1 MHPSTII
8 QLITI
13 LILILLSAFFSSAET
28 ALTTVNKFTLRS
40 MADNGNKRA
49 ANVLKLIANSDK
61 LISTILIGNNIVNLS
76 ASALTTTFTT
86 NLFGSKAVGFA
97 TGLLTL
103 LILLFGEITPKTLAQ
118 YNNVKISLLYVDV
131 VRFLVFILTPLV
143 FIINKISHA
152 IFWILRMD
160 TSNSGKAITEDE
172 LITMVN
178 VSEEEGVI
186 EDKEKEMITNVVDFG
201 DSRVRDIM
209 IPRADVTMA
218 SVTASYD
225 ELLKL
230 YMEIPYTRI
239 PIYKDSRD
247 NIIGILHVK
256 DLFFYKATHDINNF
270 DVKNIIRNP
279 LYVYEYQKTNDLLNH
294 MKSTSDS
301 IAIVLDEYG
310 VSVGLIT
317 LEDLIEEIIG
327 DIKDEYDE
335 AEHNNIVKLDDTHY
349 SIDGGIKLDDLN
361 DFLGLD
367 IESEDYDS
375 LGGYMIQLLDHLPA
389 VGDTASDGVISC
401 KVTKLDKKRVS
412 RILLELLPQPETDAS
427 EDSSEKN

>member
-143 FIINKISHA
+143 CIINKISHA

-412 RILLELLPQPETDAS
+412 RILLELLPQPETEAS
-427 EDSSEKN
+427 EDSNEKN

>member
-49 ANVLKLIANSDK
+49 SNVLKLIANSDK

-160 TSNSGKAITEDE
+160 TSSSGKAITEDE

-412 RILLELLPQPETDAS
+412 RILLELLPQPETEDS
-427 EDSSEKN
+427 EDSNEKN

>member
-49 ANVLKLIANSDK
+49 SNVLKLIANSDK

-160 TSNSGKAITEDE
+160 TSSSGKAITEDE

-349 SIDGGIKLDDLN
+349 SIDGGIKLDDLKLIFWDSTLN
-361 DFLGLD
+361 PRITILSAD
-367 IESEDYDS
+367 I
-375 LGGYMIQLLDHLPA
+375 
-389 VGDTASDGVISC
+389 
-401 KVTKLDKKRVS
+401 
-412 RILLELLPQPETDAS
+412 
-427 EDSSEKN
+427 

>member
-8 QLITI
+8 QLFTI
-13 LILILLSAFFSSAET
+13 ILLILLSAFFSSAET

-49 ANVLKLIANSDK
+49 ARVLKLISNSDK
-61 LISTILIGNNIVNLS
+61 LISTILIGNNIVNIS
-76 ASALTTTFTT
+76 ASALATTLTT
-86 NLFGSKAVGFA
+86 NLFGSKAVGIA
-97 TGLLTL
+97 TGILTL

-118 YNNVKISLLYVDV
+118 NNSVKMSILYVDV
-131 VRFLVFILTPLV
+131 VRFLVYIFTPFV
-143 FIINKISHA
+143 FIINKISHV

-160 TSNSGKAITEDE
+160 TNESAKSITEDE

-186 EDKEKEMITNVVDFG
+186 ENKEKEMITNVVDFG

-209 IPRADVTMA
+209 IPRADVTMVP
-218 SVTASYD
+218 VTASYD
-225 ELLKL
+225 ELLKQ
-230 YMEIPYTRI
+230 YMEVPYTRL
-239 PIYKDSRD
+239 PVYKDSRD
-247 NIIGILHVK
+247 NVIGILHVK

-270 DVKNIIRNP
+270 DVAKIIREP
-279 LYVYEYQKTNDLLNH
+279 LYVYEFQKTNDLLTN
-294 MKSTSDS
+294 MKSSSNS
-301 IAIVLDEYG
+301 IGIVLDEYG
-310 VSVGLIT
+310 VSVGLISM
-317 LEDLIEEIIG
+317 EDLIEEIIG
-327 DIKDEYDE
+327 DIKDEYDD
-335 AEHNNIVKLDDTHY
+335 AEHNNIVKINDTHY

-361 DFLGLD
+361 DALDLD

-375 LGGYMIQLLDHLPA
+375 IGGYIIQLLDHLPA

-412 RILLELLPQPETDAS
+412 RVLLEILPQPDTDNDDDN
-427 EDSSEKN
+427 E

>member
-143 FIINKISHA
+143 CIINKISHA

-412 RILLELLPQPETDAS
+412 RILLELLPQPETETS
-427 EDSSEKN
+427 EDSNEKN

>member
-1 MHPSTII
+1 
-8 QLITI
+8 
-13 LILILLSAFFSSAET
+13 
-28 ALTTVNKFTLRS
+28 

-401 KVTKLDKKRVS
+401 KVTKLDKKRAS
-412 RILLELLPQPETDAS
+412 RILLELLPQPETDTS
-427 EDSSEKN
+427 EDSNEKN